1 LLHLQQAYLRA
12 ELADR
17 VLDHVKVQS
26 THTPEVFLGCDLAG
40 LTRQP
45 CGGKFAVVTF
55 EAMAQAHVEHDDD
68 RLDLWD
74 LFAQWDAL
82 LMEACL
88 DQQLDRVAT

>member
-1 LLHLQQAYLRA
+1 
-12 ELADR
+12 
-17 VLDHVKVQS
+17 
-26 THTPEVFLGCDLAG
+26 
-40 LTRQP
+40 
-45 CGGKFAVVTF
+45 
-55 EAMAQAHVEHDDD
+55 MAQAHVEHDDD